1 MVTVMLHESLRQYLA
16 ALKAGEPAQNAD
28 GSFSLIFDSQ
38 YRVTFLTLAHGDLL
52 LEARVFQL
60 PDEPRSRRTTLEMLL
75 AQAGSRLEGHPEWIA
90 LATGGR
96 MLVLQQVLPAKT
108 DRTQF
113 SASLDDFVNAL
124 AGWRRLV
131 GVL

>member
-1 MVTVMLHESLRQYLA
+1 MVTAMLHENLRQYLA

-28 GSFSLIFDSQ
+28 GSFSLIFDRQ
-38 YRVTFLTLAHGDLL
+38 YRVTFLMLTHGDLL
-52 LEARVFQL
+52 LDARVLQL
-60 PDEPRSRRTTLEMLL
+60 PDEPHSRRTTLEMLL
-75 AQAGSRLEGHPEWIA
+75 EQAGSRLEGHPEWIA
-90 LATGGR
+90 LAPGGQ
-96 MLVLQQVLPAKT
+96 MLVLQQVVPAKA
-108 DRTQF
+108 DRAQF